1 MKINLR
7 QIPQEGLILKEEIP
21 AERLELNTENIK
33 FSGPITVTAEVS
45 RITNTVIA
53 KLSLQAKA
61 DVVCSRCLGSVARG
75 FDKKMQ
81 LEYLVESADQSTDLN
96 PDIRQEIILDYPIK
110 FLCRPDCLG
119 LCLECGGNL
128 NQGKCGCK
136 DLKVKIKSP

>member
-7 QIPQEGLILKEEIP
+7 QIPQEGLILKDQIS
-21 AERLELNTENIK
+21 AERLELANENIK
-33 FSGPITVTAEVS
+33 FSGPITVTAEVT

-61 DVVCSRCLGSVARG
+61 DVVCSRCLGSFTRG
-75 FDKKMQ
+75 LDKKMQ
-81 LEYLVESADQSTDLN
+81 LEYLVESTDQSTDLN

-110 FLCRPDCLG
+110 FLCQPDCLG
-119 LCLECGGNL
+119 LCLECGRNL

-136 DLKVKIKSP
+136 DSKVKIKNP